1 MFAKCHIFSRLIIF
15 YLPGTASF
23 IFVKMVFLQILFASN
38 PVLLYTVSYWQP
50 EHLFPGL
57 GNLQQKLSPECV
69 TVKNESSVLTC
80 GTQGLYLNKNAFTLS
95 LFGTL

>member
-15 YLPGTASF
+15 YLPCTASF
-23 IFVKMVFLQILFASN
+23 ILLMMVFLHILFASN
-38 PVLLYTVSYWQP
+38 PFLLYTVSFWQP

-57 GNLQQKLSPECV
+57 GNLQPKLSPECM
-69 TVKNESSVLTC
+69 TVKNECPVLTC
-80 GTQGLYLNKNAFTLS
+80 GTQGLYLNENAFTLS